1 MWFAS
6 HWWSRGLVYVGYG
19 AVAGGFCSWA
29 GRQSYPY
36 LWGLLGLATAIG
48 LYMGW
53 WTWVGWGLE
62 HGAYPWVLDGDAQMI
77 DANSYG
83 SGSHGGH
90 GSTGE

>member
-1 MWFAS
+1 MRYAA
-6 HWWSRGLVYVGYG
+6 HRWSRGLVYVGFG
-19 AVAGGFCSWA
+19 AVAGGVCAWA

-36 LWGLLGLATAIG
+36 LWGLLGVATAIG

-53 WTWVGWGLE
+53 WTWVGWELE
-62 HGAYPWVLDGDAQMI
+62 QGAVDWPSDGEAHTI

-83 SGSHGGH
+83 GGSRGGQ

>member
-1 MWFAS
+1 
-6 HWWSRGLVYVGYG
+6 
-19 AVAGGFCSWA
+19 
-29 GRQSYPY
+29 
-36 LWGLLGLATAIG
+36 
-48 LYMGW
+48 MGW